1 MGSNICDVRKKWL
14 IVWLPT
20 PSPAKWNS
28 RYLKTKKYANMWHI
42 LRPPPARSALPCE
55 HHKYIVPYMF
65 AVIWIFLFQK
75 KIRSCCFKDTSQNS
89 KHCLKTLISHNIQSN
104 WHNGWVYLLWNF
116 TWQNATDVDSS
127 TQKLYIYWYILICPK
142 NLSMTLLPFE
152 KCIFIRS
159 CIFVFQGFFTVNN
172 EHIQKCF
179 LKSLCLHL
187 LFHLLFWRLWKLFC

>member
-14 IVWLPT
+14 IVWIPT

-104 WHNGWVYLLWNF
+104 WHNGWYTYYGILHDRMPLM
-116 TWQNATDVDSS
+116 S
-127 TQKLYIYWYILICPK
+127 TQVHKSYIYTGIYWYAQKIWAWHCYPLR
-142 NLSMTLLPFE
+142 NVFLFAHVFLFFRVFLLSIMS
-152 KCIFIRS
+152 IFRS
-159 CIFVFQGFFTVNN
+159 VF
-172 EHIQKCF
+172 
-179 LKSLCLHL
+179 
-187 LFHLLFWRLWKLFC
+187 